1 MDSQLATSPM
11 DTDFSSAPTTPADSV
26 FSSSSSSSSAAPSP
40 MDMTF
45 GADPFPRECSTT
57 GEQQHPVESP
67 TIVSPTKTC
76 FGAVARRASFVPD
89 LAHRLSSSSSTP
101 DAAEPQQDRQEDTPQ
116 IASPSGPSLTTRKSA
131 RSPAFAKKLS
141 EMALPL
147 APLVQ
152 LTTGRVHPSFPSTL
166 LRFWLLTDA
175 ELEGLAHF
183 YHQRTPCRWTFHYP
197 CPVAWEAGLALEEK
211 RRRIGKFIGLR
222 GCETPVRVRSEDEI
236 MEEAR
241 RAREREEE
249 DEVWR
254 RKLHWY

>member
-1 MDSQLATSPM
+1 
-11 DTDFSSAPTTPADSV
+11 
-26 FSSSSSSSSAAPSP
+26 
-40 MDMTF
+40 MTF
-45 GADPFPRECSTT
+45 GVDPFPRECFTT

-67 TIVSPTKTC
+67 TIVSPTAAC
-76 FGAVARRASFVPD
+76 FGAVARRTSSLVPE
-89 LAHRLSSSSSTP
+89 LARRLSQSSAAPP
-101 DAAEPQQDRQEDTPQ
+101 DATEPHQDQQPL
-116 IASPSGPSLTTRKSA
+116 SPGPSLTTKKSA

-197 CPVAWEAGLALEEK
+197 CPVAWDQGLALEEK

-254 RKLHWY
+254 KKLHWY

>member
-1 MDSQLATSPM
+1 
-11 DTDFSSAPTTPADSV
+11 
-26 FSSSSSSSSAAPSP
+26 
-40 MDMTF
+40 
-45 GADPFPRECSTT
+45 
-57 GEQQHPVESP
+57 
-67 TIVSPTKTC
+67 
-76 FGAVARRASFVPD
+76 
-89 LAHRLSSSSSTP
+89 
-101 DAAEPQQDRQEDTPQ
+101 
-116 IASPSGPSLTTRKSA
+116 
-131 RSPAFAKKLS
+131 
-141 EMALPL
+141 MALPL

-197 CPVAWEAGLALEEK
+197 CPVAWDQGLALEEK